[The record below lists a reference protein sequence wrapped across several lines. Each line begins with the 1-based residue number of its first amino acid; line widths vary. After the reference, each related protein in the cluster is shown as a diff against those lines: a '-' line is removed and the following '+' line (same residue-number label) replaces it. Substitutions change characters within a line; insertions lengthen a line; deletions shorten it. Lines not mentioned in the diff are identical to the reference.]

1 MKPAIFLHIQKTAG
15 TSVQE
20 IARAHYE
27 EGSVCSHGEFLSLGQ
42 TGCSEHSFI
51 SGHFGIA
58 FAKPFLRERY
68 SFTFLR
74 DPVERVVSLYSY
86 LSKRDDDQS
95 QLADFAKKLDL
106 KSFVMRAKEPEFAPK
121 LWNHQVWQLYHGWV
135 SFDMGQNREGKY
147 ITQFIDQDETSLLEG
162 ARANLE
168 QLDYVGFADS
178 FDHDIREIFQD
189 LGADNIDVP
198 LANTSASHLLDMDS
212 ETRETIEEVTKL
224 DRMLIEGARA
234 KRA

>member
-1 MKPAIFLHIQKTAG
+1 
-15 TSVQE
+15 
-20 IARAHYE
+20 
-27 EGSVCSHGEFLSLGQ
+27 
-42 TGCSEHSFI
+42 
-51 SGHFGIA
+51 
-58 FAKPFLRERY
+58 
-68 SFTFLR
+68 
-74 DPVERVVSLYSY
+74 
-86 LSKRDDDQS
+86 
-95 QLADFAKKLDL
+95 
-106 KSFVMRAKEPEFAPK
+106 
-121 LWNHQVWQLYHGWV
+121 
-135 SFDMGQNREGKY
+135 MGQNREGKY